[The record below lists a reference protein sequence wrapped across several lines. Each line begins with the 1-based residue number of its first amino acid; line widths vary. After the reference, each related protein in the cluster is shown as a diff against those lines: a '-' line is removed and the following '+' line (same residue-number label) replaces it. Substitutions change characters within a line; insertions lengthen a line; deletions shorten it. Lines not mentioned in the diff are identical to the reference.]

1 MPVLRFFLA
10 QDVIKNG
17 HEMVLIFEDDI
28 KFEPFFRD
36 KLESAVKELKAR
48 SVMGTYLGS
57 YILFLAIEKVFEIV
71 VLHRLATKFD

>member
-48 SVMGTYLGS
+48 SVMATYLGS
-57 YILFLAIEKVFEIV
+57 
-71 VLHRLATKFD
+71 